1 MIWESLLA
9 SLCAGLAVSCI
20 NRFVLSQVSVPCDRK
35 TRGAD
40 VDDGGGGG
48 VDDDVG
54 GGGVEDDGC
63 IHAATM
69 SATYEACY
77 THGD

>member
-1 MIWESLLA
+1 MVLWESLLA
-9 SLCAGLAVSCI
+9 SLCAGLVVSCI

-35 TRGAD
+35 TRNADKGDAD

-48 VDDDVG
+48 GVDDDG
-54 GGGVEDDGC
+54 G
-63 IHAATM
+63 IHATTT

-77 THGD
+77 THGE